1 MRIAPHKNAG
11 WQPALR
17 EIRMSVEISNA
28 NAAAL
33 VPLILFWF
41 GWVGTFFFKKA
52 QPKAPEKVAKKDPVS
67 RVGIGLQMVGF
78 ATVFTL
84 QRRPLGPIV
93 PMPSWMEWVVAAL
106 QVVIA
111 GSCVWLS
118 ASAVRTL
125 GKQWTYVARTIEGHE
140 LITQGPYHL
149 VRNPIYLA
157 MFGMMV
163 AWGLSLTVWPALLG
177 AMVIFLIGT
186 FVRIRSEE
194 KLLRATFGAQFEDY
208 ARRVPAFLPG
218 LF

>member
-1 MRIAPHKNAG
+1 MT
-11 WQPALR
+11 
-17 EIRMSVEISNA
+17 VEISNA

-33 VPLILFWF
+33 VPLILCWF
-41 GWVGTFFFKKA
+41 GWVGTFFFKKS

-67 RVGIGLQMVGF
+67 RVGIGLQMVAF
-78 ATVFTL
+78 AAVFAL

-93 PMPSWMEWVVAAL
+93 PMPSWLQWVVAGV
-106 QVVIA
+106 QVLIA
-111 GSCVWLS
+111 VLCVWLS

-149 VRNPIYLA
+149 VRNPIYLG

-163 AWGLSLTVWPALLG
+163 AWGLSLSVWPALLG
-177 AMVIFLIGT
+177 AIVIFLIGT
-186 FVRIRSEE
+186 FIRIRSEE

>member
-1 MRIAPHKNAG
+1 MR
-11 WQPALR
+11 
-17 EIRMSVEISNA
+17 VEISNA
-28 NAAAL
+28 NAAAII
-33 VPLILFWF
+33 PLILLWF
-41 GWVGTFFFKKA
+41 GWVGTFFYKKS

-67 RVGIGLQMVGF
+67 RVGIGLQMVAF
-78 ATVFTL
+78 ALVFSL
-84 QRRPLGPIV
+84 QRRPLGPIL
-93 PMPSWMEWVVAAL
+93 PMPSWLQWAVAAV
-106 QVVIA
+106 QVVI
-111 GSCVWLS
+111 GGLCVWLS

-140 LITQGPYHL
+140 LITQGPYQL

-163 AWGLSLTVWPALLG
+163 AWGLSLTVWPILLS
-177 AMVIFLIGT
+177 AIVIFLIGT

>member
-1 MRIAPHKNAG
+1 MT
-11 WQPALR
+11 
-17 EIRMSVEISNA
+17 VEISNA

-33 VPLILFWF
+33 VPLILCWF
-41 GWVGTFFFKKA
+41 GWVGTFFFKKS

-67 RVGIGLQMVGF
+67 RVGIGLQMVAF
-78 ATVFTL
+78 AAVFAL

-93 PMPSWMEWVVAAL
+93 PMPSWLQWVVAGV
-106 QVVIA
+106 QVLIA
-111 GSCVWLS
+111 VLCVWLS

-140 LITQGPYHL
+140 LIMQGPYHL
-149 VRNPIYLA
+149 VRNPIYLG

-163 AWGLSLTVWPALLG
+163 AWGLSLSVWPALLG
-177 AMVIFLIGT
+177 AIVIFLIGT
-186 FVRIRSEE
+186 FIRIRSEE

>member
-1 MRIAPHKNAG
+1 V
-11 WQPALR
+11 
-17 EIRMSVEISNA
+17 SVEISNA

-33 VPLILFWF
+33 VPLILCWF
-41 GWVGTFFFKKA
+41 GWVGTFFFKKSPA
-52 QPKAPEKVAKKDPVS
+52 KAPEKVAKKDPVS

-78 ATVFTL
+78 ALVFSL

-93 PMPSWMEWVVAAL
+93 PMLPWMEWVVAGV

-111 GSCVWLS
+111 GLSVWLS

-140 LITQGPYHL
+140 LITEGPYHL
-149 VRNPIYLA
+149 VRNPIYLG

-163 AWGLSLTVWPALLG
+163 AFGLSLTLWPALLG
-177 AMVIFLIGT
+177 AIVIFLIGT

-194 KLLRATFGAQFEDY
+194 KLLRATFGEQFEDY

-218 LF
+218 LY

>member
-1 MRIAPHKNAG
+1 
-11 WQPALR
+11 
-17 EIRMSVEISNA
+17 MSVEISNA
-28 NAAAL
+28 NFAAI
-33 VPLILFWF
+33 VPLILSWF
-41 GWVGTFFFKKA
+41 GWVGAFFFKKS

-67 RVGIGLQMVGF
+67 RLGIGLQMVAF
-78 ATVFTL
+78 AVVFSL

-93 PMPSWMEWVVAAL
+93 PMPSWLQWVVAAV

-111 GSCVWLS
+111 VLCVWLS

-140 LITQGPYHL
+140 LITQGPYQL
-149 VRNPIYLA
+149 VRNPIYLG

-163 AWGLSLTVWPALLG
+163 AWGLSLSVWPALLG
-177 AMVIFLIGT
+177 AIVIFLLGT

-194 KLLRATFGAQFEDY
+194 KLLRATFGAQFDDY

>member
-1 MRIAPHKNAG
+1 
-11 WQPALR
+11 
-17 EIRMSVEISNA
+17 MSVEISNA

-33 VPLILFWF
+33 VPLILCWF

-52 QPKAPEKVAKKDPVS
+52 TQTKAPEKVAKKDPVS

-78 ATVFTL
+78 ALVFSL

-106 QVVIA
+106 QVAIGALSVL
-111 GSCVWLS
+111 LS

-140 LITQGPYHL
+140 LITQGPYRL

-157 MFGMMV
+157 MFGMM
-163 AWGLSLTVWPALLG
+163 AAFGLSLTVWPALLG
-177 AMVIFLIGT
+177 AILIFLIGT

-194 KLLRATFGAQFEDY
+194 KLLRATFGTQFEDY
-208 ARRVPAFLPG
+208 ERRVPAFLPG

>member
-1 MRIAPHKNAG
+1 
-11 WQPALR
+11 
-17 EIRMSVEISNA
+17 MSVEISNA

-41 GWVGTFFFKKA
+41 GWVGTFFFKKS

-111 GSCVWLS
+111 GLCVWLS

-157 MFGMMV
+157 MFGMLV

>member
-1 MRIAPHKNAG
+1 MT
-11 WQPALR
+11 
-17 EIRMSVEISNA
+17 VEISNA
-28 NAAAL
+28 NAAAII
-33 VPLILFWF
+33 PLILLWF
-41 GWVGTFFFKKA
+41 GWVGTFFFKKS

-67 RVGIGLQMVGF
+67 RVGIGLQMVAF
-78 ATVFTL
+78 AMVFSL

-93 PMPSWMEWVVAAL
+93 PMPSWLQWVVAAV
-106 QVVIA
+106 QVVI
-111 GSCVWLS
+111 GGLCVWLS

-163 AWGLSLTVWPALLG
+163 AWGLSLTVWPVLLG
-177 AMVIFLIGT
+177 AIVIFLIGT

>member
-1 MRIAPHKNAG
+1 
-11 WQPALR
+11 
-17 EIRMSVEISNA
+17 MSVEISNA
-28 NAAAL
+28 NFAAI
-33 VPLILFWF
+33 VPLILSWF
-41 GWVGTFFFKKA
+41 GWVGTFFFKKS

-67 RVGIGLQMVGF
+67 RLGIGLQMVAF
-78 ATVFTL
+78 ALVFSL

-93 PMPSWMEWVVAAL
+93 PMPAWLQWVVAAV

-111 GSCVWLS
+111 VLCVWLS

-149 VRNPIYLA
+149 VRNPIYLG
-157 MFGMMV
+157 MFGMLV
-163 AWGLSLTVWPALLG
+163 AWGLSLSVWPALLG
-177 AMVIFLIGT
+177 AIVIFLIGT

-194 KLLRATFGAQFEDY
+194 KLLRATFGAQFDDY

>member
-1 MRIAPHKNAG
+1 MT
-11 WQPALR
+11 
-17 EIRMSVEISNA
+17 VEISNA
-28 NAAAL
+28 NAAAII
-33 VPLILFWF
+33 PLILLWF
-41 GWVGTFFFKKA
+41 GWVGTFFFKKS

-67 RVGIGLQMVGF
+67 RVGIGLQMVAF
-78 ATVFTL
+78 AMVFSL

-93 PMPSWMEWVVAAL
+93 PMPSWLQWVVAAV
-106 QVVIA
+106 QVVI
-111 GSCVWLS
+111 GGLCVWLS

-163 AWGLSLTVWPALLG
+163 AWGLSLTVWPVLLG
-177 AMVIFLIGT
+177 AIVIFSIGT

>member
-1 MRIAPHKNAG
+1 
-11 WQPALR
+11 
-17 EIRMSVEISNA
+17 MSVEISNA

-33 VPLILFWF
+33 VPLIICWLA
-41 GWVGTFFFKKA
+41 WVGTFFFKKSPA
-52 QPKAPEKVAKKDPVS
+52 KAPEKVAKKDPMS

-78 ATVFTL
+78 AAIFSL

-111 GSCVWLS
+111 GLSVWLS

-149 VRNPIYLA
+149 VRNPIYLG
-157 MFGMMV
+157 MFGMML
-163 AWGLSLTVWPALLG
+163 AFGLSLAVWPALLG
-177 AMVIFLIGT
+177 AIVVFLIGT
-186 FVRIRSEE
+186 FIRIRSEE

-208 ARRVPAFLPG
+208 ERRVPAFLPG